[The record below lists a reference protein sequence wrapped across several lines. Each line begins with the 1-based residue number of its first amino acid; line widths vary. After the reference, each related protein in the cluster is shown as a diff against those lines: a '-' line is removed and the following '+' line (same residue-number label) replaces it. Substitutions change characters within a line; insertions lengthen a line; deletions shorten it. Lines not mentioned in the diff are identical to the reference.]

1 MSKTVK
7 VGLIGAGFVTDLHA
21 FSFQK
26 YVTNAEIV
34 AVASATPGKAAHFAK
49 ERGIPHAF
57 DNYRDL
63 LALKDIDV
71 ITVAIPNDLHA
82 QVTVDAARAGKH
94 VICEKPL
101 CKTLEEADQM
111 IDECRQARR
120 AADVR
125 RGTVLRAE
133 VRARQNAGR
142 RRRVR
147 QRVPGEA
154 VGRALRP
161 AHAVVLGRQAIGRR
175 RDDGHGLPLDRVLAL
190 GARQAAG
197 QERLGHDGHV
207 CARRQ
212 DAGRRSFDCG
222 DRVRRQPPGLA
233 EDSWAKPGGMD
244 DRVEIYGS
252 QRPHARRPAARQ
264 CLDHVQQHRLR
275 LRGREGRHDEGWTFT
290 TFEETWNYG
299 FPQEMQHFV
308 DCVAGTETPIETGE
322 DGREVLKIIYAAY
335 QSAGEG
341 RKIEW
346 PYAAAAGREAD
357 RFVEEMRPSPTRL
370 RAASP
375 VHASTACGTGEGEE

>member
-26 YVTNAEIV
+26 YVSNAEVV
-34 AVASATPGKAAHFAK
+34 AVASVTPGKAAHFAK

-57 DNYRDL
+57 DSYRDL

-71 ITVAIPNDLHA
+71 VTVAIPNDLHA
-82 QVTVDAARAGKH
+82 QVTIDAARAGKH

-111 IDECRQARR
+111 IAECRKH
-120 AADVR
+120 
-125 RGTVLRAE
+125 GVLLLYAE
-133 VRARQNAGR
+133 ELLFAPKYVRAKTLVDEG
-142 RRRVR
+142 
-147 QRVPGEA
+147 
-154 VGRALRP
+154 ALGKVFLAKQMEEHSGPHMSWFWDVKRSGGGVLLDMGC
-161 AHAVVLGRQAIGRR
+161 HSIEYTRWVLGKPKVKSVSATMGTFVHADKTQGEDHSVAVIEYE
-175 RDDGHGLPLDRVLAL
+175 
-190 GARQAAG
+190 G
-197 QERLGHDGHV
+197 QCMAV
-207 CARRQ
+207 C
-212 DAGRRSFDCG
+212 
-222 DRVRRQPPGLA
+222 
-233 EDSWAKPGGMD
+233 ENSWAKLGGVD

-252 QRPHARRPAARQ
+252 NGHTRAD
-264 CLDHVQQHRLR
+264 L
-275 LRGREGRHDEGWTFT
+275 LRGNALTTYSNTGYGYAVEKADTTKGWTFT

-308 DCVAGTETPIETGE
+308 NCVAGTETPIETGE

-346 PYAAAAGREAD
+346 PYVAPS
-357 RFVEEMRPSPTRL
+357 VEKPIDLWKR
-370 RAASP
+370 
-375 VHASTACGTGEGEE
+375 